1 MLKKHCVDTEIYSFP
16 VTPVVSREKMI
27 SASKQIHRMSKQ
39 IRKETKRETCWICHT
54 PCSSFCHSHS
64 IPEFVLKNIAEQS
77 EVSAPRQA
85 DNLEPQKSTPVTS
98 AGVFFNI
105 CNDCDSKYF

>member
-1 MLKKHCVDTEIYSFP
+1 MWKRRYNDTEIYSFP

-27 SASKQIHRMSKQ
+27 SVNKQMHRMSKY
-39 IRKETKRETCWICHT
+39 IREETKRETCWICHT

-64 IPEFVLKNIAEQS
+64 IPGFVLKNIAEES

-85 DNLEPQKSTPVTS
+85 DNLEPQKSTSITS

-105 CNDCDSKYF
+105 CPIL